1 MDLVTLTTNGEIGH
15 AYDRDL
21 TEFIE
26 YWRANHV
33 EIARPII
40 TATLGGA
47 NQSMQNALMET
58 FLPMMSRVFDAVQRR
73 FRESDEGRTLD
84 MFEDFNFD
92 MGTFVFPDD

>member
-1 MDLVTLTTNGEIGH
+1 MDLVTLTTNGETSP
-15 AYDRDL
+15 AYGRDL
-21 TEFIE
+21 MEFME

-47 NQSMQNALMET
+47 NQPMQNALMET

-84 MFEDFNFD
+84 MFEVFNFD
-92 MGTFVFPDD
+92 TGTFELPED